1 MLAFSRTVRLLLLL
15 ACIGALAGKGHAE
28 SRDGTGAVRD
38 AANNAVPTV
47 AVDGTVALASLVTI
61 SDGHLLKIADQFKIL
76 ATRQEVIK
84 GDWGKI
90 KPLLAK
96 VSDRNVPALLW
107 FAYPSGDYRTV
118 QHDGANLNLRSRPY
132 FPRLLAGQTVIGDLV
147 VSKSTGKNIAVVA
160 VPVFQQKK
168 VVGVLGA
175 SVYLDKLSE
184 RIKQE
189 MALPPN
195 MIFYSFDSKPLL
207 ALVWDQGLIFSEPKD
222 LGEEVDKAFREM
234 VKKEE
239 GTITYSF
246 RGKTRHVLFKKSP
259 MTNWRYA
266 IGLVEGETGRGG
278 AQ

>member
-207 ALVWDQGLIFSEPKD
+207 ALVWDQGLIFSEPKA

-266 IGLVEGETGRGG
+266 IGLV
-278 AQ
+278 Q